1 MRVGVRVL
9 LYHGHRVAVPSDR
22 LVLVLLLVLL
32 LMLMLLLVSLL
43 LLVLLLLLL
52 VLLLLVLL
60 VLLVVVRGLPL
71 PAHHGVHL
79 LGGDVVCEHDLPS
92 LEAVRAPGY
101 CCRLRL
107 KQRPMFYCN
116 CTDAKIKA
124 SFLQIYIL
132 FNLVHRLS

>member
-32 LMLMLLLVSLL
+32 LMLLLMLMSL
-43 LLVLLLLLL
+43 LLLLLL

-71 PAHHGVHL
+71 PPHHGVHL

-107 KQRPMFYCN
+107 KQRPICFTATVLML
-116 CTDAKIKA
+116 KLRL
-124 SFLQIYIL
+124 SFLQLYML